1 MWGNNSQGE
10 LGLGDSNN
18 RSIPEQ
24 PHFSRPV
31 VLVRCGMAHTAA
43 VTGSEL
49 CVNGVVWLSL

>member
-49 CVNGVVWLSL
+49 WSMASCG